1 MLQEAGA
8 EVIGVS
14 ADHQDTSERF
24 RKSLALPFP
33 LVGDA
38 SGDILRAYR
47 VRWPLI
53 GLARRVTYVVGR
65 DRRIRSTYAS
75 QLAVDDHVAEACAV
89 VGGRARS

>member
-1 MLQEAGA
+1 LTLHDAGA

-14 ADHQDTSERF
+14 ADSQKTADRF
-24 RKSLALPFP
+24 RESLDLPFP
-33 LVGDA
+33 VVGDH

-65 DRRIRSTYAS
+65 DRRIRSAYES
-75 QLAVDDHVAEACAV
+75 QRKVDEHVAQACAV
-89 VGGRARS
+89 VGVR

>member
-14 ADHQDTSERF
+14 ADQQETSERF
-24 RKSLALPFP
+24 RNSLGLPFP

-38 SGDILRAYR
+38 TGQILRAYR

-65 DRRIRSTYAS
+65 DRKVRSVYES
-75 QLAVDDHVAEACAV
+75 HLAVDDHVEQACEV
-89 VGGRARS
+89 VGVRHRA